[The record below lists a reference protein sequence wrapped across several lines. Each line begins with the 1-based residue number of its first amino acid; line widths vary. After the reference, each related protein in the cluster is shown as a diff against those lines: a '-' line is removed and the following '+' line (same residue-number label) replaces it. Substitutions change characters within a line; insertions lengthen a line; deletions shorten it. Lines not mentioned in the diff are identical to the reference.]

1 MDKVA
6 FVFAGQ
12 GAQYPGMGRD
22 LYEKFPTAR
31 AVFDR
36 AEQLRPGTI
45 NMCFEGD
52 KAELSTTINTQ
63 PCLFA
68 MDYACARVAMEVG
81 AMPDMC
87 AGFSLGEV
95 AATAFCGML
104 DFDTAFRLVMKRAE
118 FMQDCAERHPGLMYA
133 VLKLTGDAVR
143 GICAGIE
150 NAYPVNFNSPA
161 QTVVACAAESEEALL
176 AAVKAAG
183 GRAMKL
189 AVSGAF
195 HSPFMADASDK
206 MRSELEHVSF
216 NEPLLP
222 LYANR
227 TAQPYVVGAEA
238 DTLSAQISSPVL
250 WNDTIENMWQAGVR
264 TFVEVGAG
272 KTLCGLIKKIRPEA
286 TVAAVGDAAGAE
298 ALTDLIKGA
307 SIC

>member
-1 MDKVA
+1 M
-6 FVFAGQ
+6 
-12 GAQYPGMGRD
+12 
-22 LYEKFPTAR
+22 
-31 AVFDR
+31 
-36 AEQLRPGTI
+36 
-45 NMCFEGD
+45 
-52 KAELSTTINTQ
+52 
-63 PCLFA
+63 
-68 MDYACARVAMEVG
+68 
-81 AMPDMC
+81 
-87 AGFSLGEV
+87 
-95 AATAFCGML
+95 
-104 DFDTAFRLVMKRAE
+104 
-118 FMQDCAERHPGLMYA
+118 
-133 VLKLTGDAVR
+133 R

-227 TAQPYVVGAEA
+227 TAQPYVVGAEV

-250 WNDTIENMWQAGVR
+250 WNDTVENMWQAGVR
-264 TFVEVGAG
+264 TFARGGRGQDAVRTYKEDTARSDR
-272 KTLCGLIKKIRPEA
+272 TP
-286 TVAAVGDAAGAE
+286 TVGDAAGAE